1 MSLLDSLKAQLGG
14 ILAAETAGAEGAESP
29 SHDPHA
35 MLESV
40 MGLINDHGGVGGL
53 VDKLKA
59 SGLGDVVSSWVGK
72 GENSPAPTDQLA
84 SAVGTGS
91 IGQIAAK
98 LGITHEH
105 ASSLLAQYL
114 PMVIDKLTPHGKVE
128 QDA

>member
-98 LGITHEH
+98 LGITH
-105 ASSLLAQYL
+105 
-114 PMVIDKLTPHGKVE
+114 
-128 QDA
+128 